1 MLEYWNIGLVTGE
14 LQQIRFQS
22 AIIPVFQFSKLS
34 MFVVSGV
41 GAQLRV
47 VEYWN
52 IGIVVRK
59 SGIFDLPRQ

>member
-52 IGIVVRK
+52 IGT
-59 SGIFDLPRQ
+59 LE